1 MCLDGAALPGDPVPR
16 EFLGAAPPGSW
27 GSFSAGLVGPK
38 KQQQLKALPKSRD
51 ETGPVHH
58 WGQD

>member
-1 MCLDGAALPGDPVPR
+1 MEQPCLGTLSHVNSSGQCHR
-16 EFLGAAPPGSW
+16 GTW